1 MRIFNPLHVLDN
13 KISLSDIDGLKIFKF
28 YEPLRL
34 LFRLIKMMKT
44 GVKKYQ
50 ALANLMKSVEARKDS
65 KGKDNFD
72 MSDWWK

>member
-1 MRIFNPLHVLDN
+1 M
-13 KISLSDIDGLKIFKF
+13 ST
-28 YEPLRL
+28 LRL
-34 LFRLIKMMKT
+34 LHRLVEVMKT

-50 ALANLMKSVEARKDS
+50 ALADSIKSVEARKDSKGKDS